1 MLCMPTVW
9 RQNGYEV
16 VIYPADHEPPHV
28 HVFRAEG
35 EVKIDILTNQVIDA
49 WRMSGREQRRAQ
61 EIVAVV
67 RELLMSRW
75 KEING

>member
-1 MLCMPTVW
+1 MPTVL
-9 RQNGYEV
+9 REDGYEV

-35 EVKIDILTNQVIDA
+35 EAKLDILTQEVLDA

-61 EIVAVV
+61 DIVADH
-67 RELLMSRW
+67 REFLMKRW
-75 KEING
+75 RDING